1 MKKRTTKRKTR
12 NGTSVLLLLV
22 LAAAPMAPTAYARGR
37 AKGPVAYAV
46 VAGTVFRDP
55 GFVVP
60 SAKVTLRADSGPSKP
75 MKAVTDA
82 RGEFAFRV
90 PPLPMHYTL
99 SVEAKGLGP
108 MEKPAEIRGEVRVDV
123 SFQLLPESK

>member
-22 LAAAPMAPTAYARGR
+22 LAAAMAPTAYARGR

-60 SAKVTLRADSGPSKP
+60 SAKVTLRAGSGQFKP

-108 MEKPAEIRGEVRVDV
+108 MEKPAEIRGEERVDV
-123 SFQLLPESK
+123 TFQLLPESK